1 MPSAFD
7 PASLLPRIELRVLL
21 LLAIAAAGAWAFI
34 ELADLVREGD
44 SLAFDRALLLALRDP
59 ADPAD
64 LLGPGWL
71 EGVGR
76 DITALGGAGV
86 LALIT
91 AATAAYLIL
100 IGKPHAAVFVVVA
113 VLGGLVLS
121 TVLKIGF
128 ARPRPDLVPHAA
140 VVYTPSFPSGHAM
153 LSAATYLTLGAL
165 LARMHA
171 QRAVKV
177 FFLGMAVVLTVLVG
191 VSRIYLGVHWPT
203 DVLAGWAAGAVWA
216 SVCLLAARWFQRR
229 RVVEKSIDGRN
240 LDP

>member
-44 SLAFDRALLLALRDP
+44 SLAFDRAMLLALRDP

-71 EGVGR
+71 EAVGR
-76 DITALGGAGV
+76 DITALGGGGV

>member
-1 MPSAFD
+1 VPSAFD

-44 SLAFDRALLLALRDP
+44 SLAFDRAMLLALRDP

-71 EGVGR
+71 EAVGR
-76 DITALGGAGV
+76 DITALGGGGV